1 MTPVNRVV
9 LIGATG
15 SIGQQALDV
24 IGRYPDNFQLVGA
37 VAGRRTRALSE
48 ALAPFP
54 GAKAVIIDPM
64 DEPPKGMEVG
74 LEAACQL
81 AATDSADVILVG
93 GGGAGAL
100 LPTLAACRSGHDVAI
115 ATKEVLVMA
124 GELVTR
130 TARECGAHLIP
141 VDSEHSA
148 IWQCLR
154 GEEPATVASLI
165 LTASGGPFRLKS
177 LSAIPSS
184 TPGEALAHPNWQMG
198 PKVTIDSATMMNKGL
213 EVIEAHFLFG
223 IPYERIAVV
232 IHPQSALHSA
242 VEFCDGTMVAQLGVP
257 DMRAPIALAL
267 NGGRRLPGVVPPLD
281 LAKVGRLDFQEVD
294 AERFP
299 ALQTAREA
307 GIRGG
312 AAPAVLNAANEV
324 AVAAFLAG
332 AIDFGEISELVAEV
346 TSSHSGP
353 PPSDLT
359 GVLAAD
365 AFGRDR
371 AQELVAA
378 RSGRRLAA
386 GGQRA

>member
-24 IGRYPDNFQLVGA
+24 IGRYPDSFQLVGA

-213 EVIEAHFLFG
+213 EVIEAHFLFD
-223 IPYERIAVV
+223 IPYERIEVLV
-232 IHPQSALHSA
+232 HPQSVVHSA
-242 VEFCDGTMVAQLGVP
+242 VQFCDGTLIAQMGVP
-257 DMRAPIALAL
+257 DMRAPIALAM
-267 NGGRRLPGVVPPLD
+267 NRGRRLSAVVSAVRLEQV
-281 LAKVGRLDFQEVD
+281 ARLDFEPMD
-294 AERFP
+294 IERFP
-299 ALQTAREA
+299 TLAIARQVAL
-307 GIRGG
+307 RGG
-312 AAPAVLNAANEV
+312 CAPAAMNAANEV

-332 AIDFGEISELVAEV
+332 VISFGEITAVVSAVVNGFFWSDDQTLSSVLDADAWGRAQASRLVADLKD
-346 TSSHSGP
+346 TS
-353 PPSDLT
+353 
-359 GVLAAD
+359 A
-365 AFGRDR
+365 
-371 AQELVAA
+371 
-378 RSGRRLAA
+378 
-386 GGQRA
+386 